1 MWVRFLQAGPFTMY
15 TRTRNTFNAKD
26 NVVLNNKITGD
37 VFTGDIKNE
46 DEIEGRQYWV
56 FYAHNRPGTR
66 LLLAKDSYII
76 TKTNK

>member
-1 MWVRFLQAGPFTMY
+1 MWVRFLQAGPIIMQTL
-15 TRTRNTFNAKD
+15 RRNTFNVKD
-26 NVVLNNKITGD
+26 NVVLSNKISGD
-37 VFTGDIKNE
+37 VFVGDIKNE

-76 TKTNK
+76 TKTKK